1 MADYTTISTFAEGEF
16 KDRGSKFFAYA
27 HPITAEEEAKSI
39 VAKYK
44 EEQPDGRHHCFAYR
58 LGPKG
63 EKYRSY
69 DDGEPGGTA
78 GKPILNQ
85 LLSQEVTNLIVVVVR
100 YSSGTK
106 LGVPGLINAY
116 KEATID
122 ALNESDKI
130 EKDIC
135 DYYHIH
141 FTYEQ
146 MPSVMKWTKQNP
158 LKVLEQNFNLDCLM
172 KIEIK
177 KEDSSTILSNLP
189 RGIKPKHLFTL

>member
-146 MPSVMKWTKQNP
+146 MPSVMKWTKQNT

>member
-189 RGIKPKHLFTL
+189 RGIKPEHLYTL